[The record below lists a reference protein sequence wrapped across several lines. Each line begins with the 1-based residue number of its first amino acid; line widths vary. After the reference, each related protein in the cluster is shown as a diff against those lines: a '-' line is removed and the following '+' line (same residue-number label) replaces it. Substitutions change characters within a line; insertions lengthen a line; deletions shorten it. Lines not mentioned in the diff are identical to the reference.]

1 METDFIEHYA
11 FWNKPLKPSTDWN
24 GSCLVSYFRV
34 CCHALSFKIWKKNQN
49 QIKTKN
55 RWNHIERFIL
65 LPALTLLWSKMFELE
80 QHFCLDFIFL
90 SDLLLLCSLYC
101 PKMKEFRFFIVA
113 GNYLVLSIKHFYL
126 KISYL
131 SLLFSAK
138 STSLSPTLLLRDRT
152 KSAVFLSSY
161 SSSSILSDQLSNV
174 NYKKCLWYGIIP
186 PISIEN
192 LFIGFTL

>member
-1 METDFIEHYA
+1 MVLS
-11 FWNKPLKPSTDWN
+11 NKHFYLKISYLSLLFSAKST
-24 GSCLVSYFRV
+24 S
-34 CCHALSFKIWKKNQN
+34 LS
-49 QIKTKN
+49 
-55 RWNHIERFIL
+55 
-65 LPALTLLWSKMFELE
+65 PTLLLRDRTKSAV
-80 QHFCLDFIFL
+80 FL
-90 SDLLLLCSLYC
+90 SSYSSSSILSDQLSNVNCKKCLWYGII
-101 PKMKEFRFFIVA
+101 PPIA
-113 GNYLVLSIKHFYL
+113 DNYVVLSNKHFYL